1 MKFVV
6 IGIYY
11 VVFIAMFISIV
22 VGGYKILKSK
32 PKINILSGFYY
43 LTYIFLFL
51 FASASAYEKFNILT
65 FYDFASFTT
74 MIGGLIFTLVNFRFK
89 EIAKTIFISFSRKE
103 FEFEDLVLKNKV
115 INSLWKNSITFA
127 WIISLIAFVIIFT
140 QINDSRKLGP
150 SIAVISISALY
161 AVLLKSFLIIPV
173 ETSIK
178 RKMILLGSSNA
189 NN

>member
-11 VVFIAMFISIV
+11 AIFIAMFISIV
-22 VGGYKILKSK
+22 LGAYKIIKSK

-43 LTYIFLFL
+43 LTYTFLFL
-51 FASASAYEKFNILT
+51 FASANAYEKFNILS
-65 FYDFASFTT
+65 FYDISSFIT
-74 MIGGLIFTLVNFRFK
+74 MIGGFIFTLVNFRFK

-103 FEFEDLVLKNKV
+103 LEVEELELKNKV
-115 INSLWKNSITFA
+115 INSLWKNSIAFA

-140 QINDSRKLGP
+140 QINDLRRLGP

-178 RKMILLGSSNA
+178 RKMILLGSDNINS
-189 NN
+189 